1 VDEQLPDRCRYAG
14 DQSCQREVL
23 QDGLDLDAHD
33 AGRHGQ
39 VLLQR
44 DTPRKRDDMNLR
56 SEGTNPRALGTNPR
70 RKTKPVIPLPN
81 WDNQEKVRAWL
92 LLTRRKPR
100 VRKKPDRLIK
110 QEWQSA
116 LRMVAAGTEA
126 KIG

>member
-1 VDEQLPDRCRYAG
+1 
-14 DQSCQREVL
+14 
-23 QDGLDLDAHD
+23 
-33 AGRHGQ
+33 
-39 VLLQR
+39 
-44 DTPRKRDDMNLR
+44 MNPR

-70 RKTKPVIPLPN
+70 AKGKPVIPLPN
-81 WDNQEKVRAWL
+81 WDNQEEVRAWL

-100 VRKKPDRLIK
+100 VRKKPARLVK